1 MCDDILTIR
10 KVVCPNAEMKTGIKI
25 PQKKDMSKDAHLEPY
40 KHNEINSQQMRG
52 KNQGELTNH
61 KESNINHFH

>member
-1 MCDDILTIR
+1 
-10 KVVCPNAEMKTGIKI
+10 
-25 PQKKDMSKDAHLEPY
+25 MSKDAHLEPY